1 MKAIL
6 ALGNPG
12 SRYQDSR
19 HNVGW
24 WLADRLVRAWRFP
37 RFEPSGRSAWTG
49 GRVRDEAVTI
59 HKPLTYMNRSG
70 EALEAMGVGRGLDA
84 RTEMLVLVDDV
95 WLRPGRIRV
104 RKRGS
109 AGGHN
114 GLASLEEV
122 LGSEEYGRLRIGVGR
137 PHDRRIDL
145 AAWVLAPMRRT
156 DEEAVLA
163 AFPTAVAAIECWLRE
178 GMEVA
183 MNRFNRGE
191 PRRRPPNE
199 NESGQNRRED

>member
-1 MKAIL
+1 
-6 ALGNPG
+6 
-12 SRYQDSR
+12 
-19 HNVGW
+19 
-24 WLADRLVRAWRFP
+24 
-37 RFEPSGRSAWTG
+37 
-49 GRVRDEAVTI
+49 
-59 HKPLTYMNRSG
+59 MNRSG
-70 EALEAMGVGRGLDA
+70 DALETLEARREFDA

-95 WLRPGRIRV
+95 WLAPGRIRI
-104 RKRGS
+104 RRSGS

-114 GLASLEEV
+114 GLASVEER
-122 LGSEEYGRLRIGVGR
+122 LGSDEYGRLRIGVGR

-163 AFPTAVAAIECWLRE
+163 AFPSAVEAVECWLRQ
-178 GMEVA
+178 GMDAA

-199 NESGQNRRED
+199 NESGQDRRED